1 MVRLGYRSSHKSD
14 SIGLGFSNLWA
25 FSRIIKAM
33 LRLLGT
39 PRFEGTKTSEL
50 SLERPLWLVAFLAA
64 RETWVSREE
73 LVLLFWSEAD
83 EASGRQSLRQ
93 LLYRTRGL
101 VFGHHLETETL
112 RVRYNGTSDIA
123 LFKKALHDQDWA
135 SALELYTAEFL
146 HHINPVGSL
155 EFESWLEF
163 EREEL
168 QSGWRNAV
176 LQRAAQLEALN
187 EFAAGFQCL
196 DSALKHDP
204 LNDEFIRALLKL
216 AGKAKLEQVGL
227 SMFERF
233 GREFKHALEL
243 EVPEDIRDLAA
254 NLRTGLNTLPSAENT
269 VRREVKTLLSQS
281 NLPINMTAFVGRQN
295 ELLEVRNRCSN
306 PECRLLTLVGAG
318 GIGKTRLAL
327 EVARQSEDEF
337 RDGVIFV
344 SLAPLENS
352 ALLEATI
359 LEALGLKISGD
370 QPQQQLID
378 HLRDKHL
385 LLVLDN
391 FEHLLESSAVIS
403 SILEHALGARVLA
416 TSREAL
422 GLRGEWVIELEGL
435 PNPDHFSALES
446 QDAANLFSTSARRV
460 NSNFKL
466 ELGDLPDFS
475 RICKAVAGMPL
486 GLEIASSWTRVL
498 SLGEIAE
505 ELEQD
510 PDSLEISSRD
520 LPERQR
526 SLRAVFEHSW
536 NLLRPVEQAILAR
549 LSVFRGGFDRDA
561 ALEIAGARLPSLLA
575 LVQKSL
581 VQKNPEKRFELHSIV
596 RQYSE
601 RKLEALDLQITL
613 AKHSQYYLKNLEQA
627 HLGLVGP
634 QMQLMLEAINSDHDN
649 FRAALEFGLQ
659 FDPVGGAR
667 ICHNLESFWY
677 VRGHHTEGLTW
688 AKRYLEHPDLQQPN
702 ATRVQLLFCASSLS
716 KEVGQYQESRAWSLE
731 RLALCQKLGDVIG
744 QAKTERFLGVLAR
757 EQGHLPEARE
767 RLERAVAQSQN
778 LNQPMEHSIANNDLG
793 IVYAYQDEPLKA
805 QDCFQKSLSIKRE
818 LGDQQG
824 IAYALGNLAQIAFML
839 GNAEHAHHIELES
852 LALKRELGDLQ
863 GIANSLANLG
873 ENALKENDYDQARS
887 YFDESLSILRTLGRR
902 FTIGEL
908 FQSYVELA
916 RREGQFER
924 SLRLIGAILN
934 LHRSIGAQIR
944 PENQEKHERILNE
957 ARAHLG
963 NAKLEQVQSEGENAN
978 LETMIA
984 YALREPEIK
993 QRRSSELRQATT
1005 QFTG

>member
-1 MVRLGYRSSHKSD
+1 
-14 SIGLGFSNLWA
+14 
-25 FSRIIKAM
+25 M

-39 PRFEGTKTSEL
+39 PRFEGTQTSEL

-93 LLYRTRGL
+93 LLYRARGL
-101 VFGHHLETETL
+101 VFGQQLETETL
-112 RVRYNGTSDIA
+112 RVRYNGISDIA
-123 LFKKALHDQDWA
+123 LFKKALQHQDWA
-135 SALELYTAEFL
+135 AALELYTGEFL
-146 HHINPVGSL
+146 LNTNPVGSL

-176 LQRAAQLEALN
+176 LQRSAQLEGLG

-204 LNDEFIRALLKL
+204 LNDEFVRAMLKL
-216 AGKAKLEQVGL
+216 SKNAKLEQVGL
-227 SMFERF
+227 SIFERF

-243 EVPEDIRDLAA
+243 DVPEDIRDLAA
-254 NLRTGLNTLPSAENT
+254 SLRTGLSTPAIAENT
-269 VRREVKTLLSQS
+269 VKREVKTLVSQS
-281 NLPINMTAFVGRQN
+281 SLPTNMTLFVGRQT
-295 ELLEVRNRCSN
+295 ELLEVRNRVFD

-337 RDGVIFV
+337 PDGVIFV
-344 SLAPLENS
+344 SLAPLENP

-370 QPQQQLID
+370 KAQQQLID
-378 HLRDKHL
+378 HLRENHL

-391 FEHLLESSAVIS
+391 FEHLLEASAVVSI
-403 SILEHALGARVLA
+403 ILEHALGVRILA

-422 GLRGEWVIELEGL
+422 GLRSEWVIELEGL
-435 PNPDHFSALES
+435 PNPDHFSTLES
-446 QDAANLFSTSARRV
+446 QDAANLFGISARRV
-460 NSNFKL
+460 NSAFKL

-505 ELEQD
+505 ELERN

-520 LPERQR
+520 LPIRQR

-536 NLLRPVEQAILAR
+536 NLLSPIEQAILAR
-549 LSVFRGGFDRDA
+549 LSVFRGGFDRNA

-596 RQYSE
+596 RQYSN
-601 RKLEALDLQITL
+601 RKLEIAERQSTL
-613 AKHSQYYLKNLEQA
+613 AKHSQYYLKNLERA
-627 HLGLVGP
+627 VGA
-634 QMQLMLEAINSDHDN
+634 QMQIWLEAINLEHDN
-649 FRAALEFGLQ
+649 YRAALEFGLQ
-659 FDPVGGAR
+659 FDPLNGAK

-677 VRGHHTEGLTW
+677 VRGHHSEGLTW
-688 AKRYLEHPDLQQPN
+688 AKRYLEHPELQKPD
-702 ATRVQLLFCASSLS
+702 ATRVQILFCASSLS
-716 KEVGQYQESRAWSLE
+716 KELGFYQDARAWSLE
-731 RLALCQKLGDVIG
+731 RLALCQKLGDAAG

-767 RLERAVAQSQN
+767 RLERVVAQSQD
-778 LNQPMEHSIANNDLG
+778 LNVPMEHSIAYNDLG
-793 IVYAYQDEPLKA
+793 IVYAYQLEPLKA

-839 GNAEHAHHIELES
+839 GNEDQAHHIELES

-873 ENALKENDYDQARS
+873 TNALKENDYDQARS
-887 YFDESLSILRTLGRR
+887 YFDESLSILRSLGRR
-902 FTIGEL
+902 FSIAEL

-924 SLRLIGAILN
+924 SVRLIGAIRN
-934 LHRSIGAQIR
+934 LHRNIGAQTRI
-944 PENQEKHERILNE
+944 ENQEKHERILNE
-957 ARAHLG
+957 ARAQLG
-963 NAKLEQVQSEGENAN
+963 NSKLEQVQSEGENAN
-978 LETMIA
+978 LDTMIA

-993 QRRSSELRQATT
+993 QRRSSDAREGVSSLI
-1005 QFTG
+1005 G

>member
-1 MVRLGYRSSHKSD
+1 
-14 SIGLGFSNLWA
+14 
-25 FSRIIKAM
+25 M

-39 PRFEGTKTSEL
+39 PRFEGTETSEL
-50 SLERPLWLVAFLAA
+50 SFERPLWLVAFLAC

-93 LLYRTRGL
+93 LLYRARGL
-101 VFGHHLETETL
+101 VFGHALESEAL
-112 RVRYNGTSDIA
+112 RVRYNGANDIK
-123 LFKKALHDQDWA
+123 LFKQALQTQDWA
-135 SALELYTAEFL
+135 TALELYGGEFL
-146 HHINPVGSL
+146 ANANPVGSL

-176 LQRAAQLEALN
+176 LQRAAQLEVSN
-187 EFAAGFQCL
+187 EFAAGFYTL
-196 DSALKHDP
+196 ETALKRDP
-204 LNDEFIRALLKL
+204 LNDEFLRALLKL
-216 AGKAKLEQVGL
+216 ARNAKLESVGL
-227 SMFERF
+227 SIFERF

-243 EVPEDIRDLAA
+243 ELPEDIRALASDLRS
-254 NLRTGLNTLPSAENT
+254 NLNTQPTTEHA
-269 VRREVKTLLSQS
+269 VQREVAPLLNQN
-281 NLPINMTAFVGRQN
+281 NLPVNMTAFVGRQN
-295 ELLEVRNRCSN
+295 ELLEVRNRVLD

-337 RDGVIFV
+337 QDGVIFV
-344 SLAPLENS
+344 SLAPLENP
-352 ALLEATI
+352 ALLEATM
-359 LEALGLKISGD
+359 LEALGVKISGD
-370 QPQQQLID
+370 QAQQQLID
-378 HLRDKHL
+378 ALRQKHL

-391 FEHLLESSAVIS
+391 FEHLLEASQVVSA
-403 SILEHALGARVLA
+403 ILELALNVRVLA

-435 PNPDHFSALES
+435 PSPDHFSALEN

-460 NSNFKL
+460 NSGFKL

-498 SLGEIAE
+498 SLGEIAA

-520 LPERQR
+520 LPMRQR

-536 NLLRPVEQAILAR
+536 NLLRPVEQDILAR

-561 ALEIAGARLPSLLA
+561 ALAVAGARLPSLLA

-596 RQYSE
+596 RQYSY
-601 RKLEALDLQITL
+601 RKLEASERHDAL
-613 AKHSQYYLKNLEQA
+613 AKHIRYYLQNLEQA
-627 HLGLVGP
+627 HDGLVGSN
-634 QMQLMLEAINSDHDN
+634 MQLMLEAINFDHDN
-649 FRAALEFGLQ
+649 YRAALEFGLQ
-659 FDPVGGAR
+659 FDPVNGAK
-667 ICHNLESFWY
+667 ICYNLESFWY
-677 VRGHHTEGLTW
+677 VRGHHAEGLAW
-688 AKRYLEHPDLQQPN
+688 AKRYLEHPELQQRD
-702 ATRVQLLFCASSLS
+702 ATRGQILFCASSLS
-716 KEVGQYQESRAWSLE
+716 KELGYYQDSRTWSLE
-731 RLALCQKLGDVIG
+731 RLALCQKLGDAVG

-767 RLERAVAQSQN
+767 RLERAVAQSQD
-778 LNQPMEHSIANNDLG
+778 LNEPMEQSIAYNDLG

-805 QDCFQKSLSIKRE
+805 QDCFQKSLAIKRQ
-818 LGDQQG
+818 LKDQQG

-839 GNAEHAHHIELES
+839 GHDDQAHQIELES

-924 SLRLIGAILN
+924 SVRLIGAIRN
-934 LHRSIGAQIR
+934 LHRSIGAETR
-944 PENQEKHERILNE
+944 TENQEKHERILNE

-963 NAKLEQVQSEGENAN
+963 STKLEQVLSEGENAN
-978 LETMIA
+978 LETMIG
-984 YALREPEIK
+984 YALREPEIR
-993 QRRSSELRQATT
+993 QRRSSDLRQAST
-1005 QFTG
+1005 QFTS

>member
-1 MVRLGYRSSHKSD
+1 MVKLGCHSSNSFNL
-14 SIGLGFSNLWA
+14 LGSR
-25 FSRIIKAM
+25 SRIACIFTHNKTM

-39 PRFEGTKTSEL
+39 PRFEGTESSEL
-50 SLERPLWLVAFLAA
+50 SLERPLWLVAFLAC

-93 LLYRTRGL
+93 LLYRARSL
-101 VFGHHLETETL
+101 MFGHHLEAEPL
-112 RVRYNGTSDIA
+112 RVRYNGASDA
-123 LFKKALHDQDWA
+123 QLFKQALQAQDWVL
-135 SALELYTAEFL
+135 ALELYDGEFL
-146 HHINPVGSL
+146 LNANPVGSL

-176 LQRAAQLEALN
+176 LQHAMQLETQG
-187 EFAAGFQCL
+187 EFATGFQCL

-204 LNDEFIRALLKL
+204 LNDEFVRAMLKL
-216 AGKAKLEQVGL
+216 AAKAKLEQAGL
-227 SMFERF
+227 SVLERF

-243 EVPEDIRDLAA
+243 DIPEDIQELAA
-254 NLRTGLNTLPSAENT
+254 NLRAGLNTQPIAQDV
-269 VRREVKTLLSQS
+269 VRREVKTLSSQS
-281 NLPINMTAFVGRQN
+281 NLPVNMTAFVGRQN
-295 ELLEVRNRCSN
+295 ELFEARKRVLD

-318 GIGKTRLAL
+318 GIGKTRLSL
-327 EVARQSEDEF
+327 EVARQSENEF
-337 RDGVIFV
+337 QDGVIFV

-370 QPQQQLID
+370 QTQQLIES
-378 HLRDKHL
+378 LRDKHL

-391 FEHLLESSAVIS
+391 FEHLLEASVVVS
-403 SILEHALGARVLA
+403 SILEHALKVRVLA

-435 PNPDHFSALES
+435 PNPDHFSVLEN

-498 SLGEIAE
+498 SLSEIAE
-505 ELEQD
+505 ELEHD

-520 LPERQR
+520 LPLRQR

-596 RQYSE
+596 RQYSD
-601 RKLEALDLQITL
+601 RKLELGDRHETL
-613 AKHSQYYLKNLEQA
+613 AKHNRYYLNMLEQA
-627 HLGLVGP
+627 QVGLIGP
-634 QMQLMLEAINSDHDN
+634 QMQRYLEAINLEHDN
-649 FRAALEFGLQ
+649 FRAALEFGIQ
-659 FDPVGGAR
+659 FEPAGGAK
-667 ICHNLESFWY
+667 ICYNLEAFWY
-677 VRGHHTEGLTW
+677 VRGHHAQGLSW
-688 AKRYLEHPDLQQPN
+688 AKRYLEHPDLQQHD

-716 KEVGQYQESRAWSLE
+716 KELGHYEDSRAWSLE
-731 RLALCQKLGDVIG
+731 RLLFCQELADTRG

-757 EQGHLPEARE
+757 EQGQLSEARE
-767 RLERAVAQSQN
+767 RLERAVQQSKD
-778 LNQPMEHSIANNDLG
+778 LNEPMEQSIAKNDLG
-793 IVYAYQDEPLKA
+793 IVYAYQNELEKA
-805 QDCFQKSLSIKRE
+805 QDCFQKSLVIKRE
-818 LGDQQG
+818 FKDQQG
-824 IAYALGNLAQIAFML
+824 IAYALGNLAQVAFML
-839 GNAEHAHHIELES
+839 GNNEYAHQIELES

-873 ENALKENDYDQARS
+873 ENALRDNDYDQARS
-887 YFDESLSILRTLGRR
+887 YFDESLSILRNLGRR
-902 FTIGEL
+902 FSIAEL

-916 RREGQFER
+916 RLEGQFER
-924 SLRLIGAILN
+924 SVRLIGAIRN
-934 LHRSIGAQIR
+934 LHRSIGAQTR
-944 PENQEKHERILNE
+944 TENQEKHERIFNE

-963 NAKLEQVQSEGENAN
+963 NTKLEQMLSEGENAN
-978 LETMIA
+978 LDTMIG
-984 YALREPEIK
+984 YALREPEVK
-993 QRRSSELRQATT
+993 QRRSSDLGQ
-1005 QFTG
+1005 GVSPLIG

>member
-1 MVRLGYRSSHKSD
+1 
-14 SIGLGFSNLWA
+14 
-25 FSRIIKAM
+25 M

-39 PRFEGTKTSEL
+39 PRFEGTQTSEL

-93 LLYRTRGL
+93 LLYRARGL

-112 RVRYNGTSDIA
+112 RVRYNGISDIA
-123 LFKKALHDQDWA
+123 LFKKALHVQDWVA
-135 SALELYTAEFL
+135 ALELYTAEFL
-146 HHINPVGSL
+146 LNINPVGSL

-176 LQRAAQLEALN
+176 LQRAAQLEGLS
-187 EFAAGFQCL
+187 EFVAGFQCL
-196 DSALKHDP
+196 DTALKHDP
-204 LNDEFIRALLKL
+204 LNDEFLRAMLKL
-216 AGKAKLEQVGL
+216 ARNAKLEQVGL
-227 SMFERF
+227 SIFERF

-243 EVPEDIRDLAA
+243 ELPEDIRDLASH
-254 NLRTGLNTLPSAENT
+254 LRTGLSTPAMPENT
-269 VRREVKTLLSQS
+269 VGREIKTLLSQN

-295 ELLEVRNRCSN
+295 ELLEVRKRVFD

-344 SLAPLENS
+344 SLASLENP

-370 QPQQQLID
+370 KARQQLTES
-378 HLRDKHL
+378 LRDKHL

-391 FEHLLESSAVIS
+391 FEHLLEVSNVVSI
-403 SILEHALGARVLA
+403 ILEHALGVRVFA

-422 GLRGEWVIELEGL
+422 GLRSEWVIELEGL

-460 NSNFKL
+460 NSSFKL

-505 ELEQD
+505 ELEHD

-520 LPERQR
+520 LPLRQR

-596 RQYSE
+596 RQYSN
-601 RKLEALDLQITL
+601 RKLEVADRQSTL
-613 AKHSQYYLKNLEQA
+613 AKHSQYYLQNLEQA
-627 HLGLVGP
+627 GRGLIGS
-634 QMQLMLEAINSDHDN
+634 QMQHMLEAINLEHDN

-659 FDPVGGAR
+659 FDPLNGAKM
-667 ICHNLESFWY
+667 CHNLESFWY
-677 VRGHHTEGLTW
+677 VRGHHAEGLTW
-688 AKRYLEHPDLQQPN
+688 AKRYLEHPELQQPD
-702 ATRVQLLFCASSLS
+702 ARRVQILFCASSLS
-716 KEVGQYQESRAWSLE
+716 KELGYYQDARAWSLE
-731 RLALCQKLGDVIG
+731 RLALCQQLGDAAG

-767 RLERAVAQSQN
+767 RLERAVAQSQD
-778 LNQPMEHSIANNDLG
+778 LNAPMEHSIAHNDLG

-873 ENALKENDYDQARS
+873 QNALNDNDYDQARS
-887 YFDESLSILRTLGRR
+887 YFDESLSILRSLGRR
-902 FTIGEL
+902 FSIGEL

-924 SLRLIGAILN
+924 SLRLIGAIRN
-934 LHRSIGAQIR
+934 LHRNIGAQTR
-944 PENQEKHERILNE
+944 TENQEKHERILNE
-957 ARAHLG
+957 ARAQLG
-963 NAKLEQVQSEGENAN
+963 NSKLEQVLSEGENAN
-978 LETMIA
+978 LDTMIA

-993 QRRSSELRQATT
+993 QRRSSDVREGVPLI
-1005 QFTG
+1005 G

>member
-1 MVRLGYRSSHKSD
+1 
-14 SIGLGFSNLWA
+14 
-25 FSRIIKAM
+25 M

-39 PRFEGTKTSEL
+39 PRFEGTQTSEL

-83 EASGRQSLRQ
+83 EASGRQNLRQ
-93 LLYRTRGL
+93 LLYRARSL

-112 RVRYNGTSDIA
+112 RVRYSGISDIV
-123 LFKKALHDQDWA
+123 LFKKALHEQDWA
-135 SALELYTAEFL
+135 AALELYTAEFL
-146 HHINPVGSL
+146 LNTNPVGSL

-176 LQRAAQLEALN
+176 LQRAAQLEGLS

-196 DSALKHDP
+196 DTALKHDP
-204 LNDEFIRALLKL
+204 LNDEFVRAMLKL
-216 AGKAKLEQVGL
+216 ARSAKLEQVGL
-227 SMFERF
+227 SIFERF

-243 EVPEDIRDLAA
+243 DVPEDIRDLAHG
-254 NLRTGLNTLPSAENT
+254 LRTGLISLPTGENT
-269 VRREVKTLLSQS
+269 VQREVKTLLNQG

-295 ELLEVRNRCSN
+295 ELLEVRYRCLD

-327 EVARQSEDEF
+327 EVARQSEGEF
-337 RDGVIFV
+337 QDGVIFV
-344 SLAPLENS
+344 SLAPLENPS
-352 ALLEATI
+352 LLEATI
-359 LEALGLKISGD
+359 LEALGLKMVGD
-370 QPQQQLID
+370 QAQQQLIES
-378 HLRDKHL
+378 LRDKNL

-391 FEHLLESSAVIS
+391 FEHLLESSAVVSI
-403 SILEHALGARVLA
+403 ILEHALNVRVLA

-460 NSNFKL
+460 NSSFKL

-505 ELEQD
+505 ELERD

-520 LPERQR
+520 LPLRQR

-536 NLLRPVEQAILAR
+536 NLLRPIEQAILAR

-601 RKLEALDLQITL
+601 RKLELTDRQNTL
-613 AKHSQYYLKNLEQA
+613 AKHSRYYLKNLERTQRD
-627 HLGLVGP
+627 LVGT
-634 QMQLMLEAINSDHDN
+634 QMQLMLEAINLEHDN

-659 FDPVGGAR
+659 FEPANGAK
-667 ICHNLESFWY
+667 ICSNLEAFWY
-677 VRGHHTEGLTW
+677 VRGHHSEGLTW

-702 ATRVQLLFCASSLS
+702 AIRVKILFCASSLS
-716 KEVGQYQESRAWSLE
+716 KELGYYQDSRAWSLE
-731 RLALCQKLGDVIG
+731 RLALCQKLGDAAG

-767 RLERAVAQSQN
+767 RLERAVAQSQD
-778 LNQPMEHSIANNDLG
+778 LSEPMEHSIAYNDLG
-793 IVYAYQDEPLKA
+793 IVYAYQDEPEKA
-805 QDCFQKSLSIKRE
+805 RDCFQKSLEIKRE
-818 LGDQQG
+818 LKDQQG
-824 IAYALGNLAQIAFML
+824 IAYALGNLAQISFML
-839 GNAEHAHHIELES
+839 GNADQAHQIELES
-852 LALKRELGDLQ
+852 LTLKRELGDLQ

-873 ENALKENDYDQARS
+873 ENALKDNDYDQARS
-887 YFDESLSILRTLGRR
+887 YFDESLSILRSLGRR

-916 RREGQFER
+916 RSEGQFER
-924 SLRLIGAILN
+924 SVRLIGAIRN
-934 LHRSIGAQIR
+934 LHRSIGAETRI
-944 PENQEKHERILNE
+944 ENQEKHERILNE
-957 ARAHLG
+957 ARARLG
-963 NAKLEQVQSEGENAN
+963 NAKLEQVINEGENAN

-993 QRRSSELRQATT
+993 KRRSSDVRVGVSPLI
-1005 QFTG
+1005 G

>member
-1 MVRLGYRSSHKSD
+1 
-14 SIGLGFSNLWA
+14 
-25 FSRIIKAM
+25 M

-39 PRFEGTKTSEL
+39 PRFEGTQTGEL

-93 LLYRTRGL
+93 LLYRARSL
-101 VFGHHLETETL
+101 VFGQHLETETL
-112 RVRYNGTSDIA
+112 RVRYNGASDIA
-123 LFKKALHDQDWA
+123 LFKKALHLQDWA
-135 SALELYTAEFL
+135 AALELYTAEFL
-146 HHINPVGSL
+146 LNINPAGSL

-176 LQRAAQLEALN
+176 LQRAAQLEGLN
-187 EFAAGFQCL
+187 EFVAGFQCL
-196 DSALKHDP
+196 DTALKHDP
-204 LNDEFIRALLKL
+204 LNDEFVRAMLKL
-216 AGKAKLEQVGL
+216 ARSAKLEQVGL
-227 SMFERF
+227 SIFERF
-233 GREFKHALEL
+233 GREFKHVLEL
-243 EVPEDIRDLAA
+243 DVPEDIRELAS
-254 NLRTGLNTLPSAENT
+254 NLRTGLNPLPIAENT
-269 VRREVKTLLSQS
+269 LPREAKTLSSQNS
-281 NLPINMTAFVGRQN
+281 LPINMTAFVGRQN
-295 ELLEVRNRCSN
+295 ELLEVRKRVLD

-327 EVARQSEDEF
+327 EVARQSENEF

-344 SLAPLENS
+344 SLAPLENP

-359 LEALGLKISGD
+359 LEALGLKIAGD
-370 QPQQQLID
+370 KAQQQLIEN
-378 HLRDKHL
+378 LRDKNL

-391 FEHLLESSAVIS
+391 FEHLLEVSNVVSI
-403 SILEHALGARVLA
+403 ILEHALGVRVLA

-435 PNPDHFSALES
+435 PSPDHFSALES
-446 QDAANLFSTSARRV
+446 QDAANLFGTSARRV
-460 NSNFKL
+460 NSAFKL

-505 ELEQD
+505 ELERD

-520 LPERQR
+520 LPMRQR

-561 ALEIAGARLPSLLA
+561 ALEVAGARLPSLLA

-601 RKLEALDLQITL
+601 RKLEVGERQGTL
-613 AKHSQYYLKNLEQA
+613 AKHAQYYLKNLEQA
-627 HLGLVGP
+627 GRGLVGP
-634 QMQLMLEAINSDHDN
+634 QMQLVLEAINLEHDN

-659 FDPVGGAR
+659 FDPVGGAKM
-667 ICHNLESFWY
+667 CHNLESFWY

-688 AKRYLEHPDLQQPN
+688 AKRYLEHPDLQQPD
-702 ATRVQLLFCASSLS
+702 ATRVKILFCASSLS
-716 KEVGQYQESRAWSLE
+716 KELGYYQDARAWSLE
-731 RLALCQKLGDVIG
+731 RLMLCQQLGDAAG
-744 QAKTERFLGVLAR
+744 EAKTERFLGVLAR
-757 EQGHLPEARE
+757 EQGNLAEARE
-767 RLERAVAQSQN
+767 RLERAVAQSQD
-778 LNQPMEHSIANNDLG
+778 LNEPMEHSIAYNDLG

-824 IAYALGNLAQIAFML
+824 IAYALGNLAQIAFEL
-839 GNAEHAHHIELES
+839 GNIEHAHHIELES

-873 ENALKENDYDQARS
+873 QNALNDNDYDQARS
-887 YFDESLSILRTLGRR
+887 YFDESLSILRSLGRR

-924 SLRLIGAILN
+924 SVRLIGAIRN
-934 LHRSIGAQIR
+934 LDRSLGAQIR
-944 PENQEKHERILNE
+944 PEKQEKHERILNE
-957 ARAHLG
+957 ARAHLD
-963 NAKLEQVQSEGENAN
+963 NPKLEQVKSEGENAN
-978 LETMIA
+978 LDTMIA

-993 QRRSSELRQATT
+993 QRRSSEVRAGVSPLI
-1005 QFTG
+1005 G

>member
-1 MVRLGYRSSHKSD
+1 
-14 SIGLGFSNLWA
+14 
-25 FSRIIKAM
+25 M

-39 PRFEGTKTSEL
+39 PRFEGTETSEL
-50 SLERPLWLVAFLAA
+50 SFERPLWLVAFLAS

-93 LLYRTRGL
+93 LLYRARGL
-101 VFGHHLETETL
+101 VFGSELETEAL
-112 RVRYNGTSDIA
+112 RVRYNGANDIK
-123 LFKKALHDQDWA
+123 LFKKALHAQDWA
-135 SALELYTAEFL
+135 TALELYGGEFL
-146 HHINPVGSL
+146 ANANPVGSL

-187 EFAAGFQCL
+187 EWAAGFYGL
-196 DSALKHDP
+196 ETALKRDP
-204 LNDEFIRALLKL
+204 LNDEFLRGLLKL
-216 AGKAKLEQVGL
+216 SKSAKLEQLGL
-227 SMFERF
+227 NIFERF
-233 GREFKHALEL
+233 KREFKHALEL
-243 EVPEDIRDLAA
+243 ELPEDIRALASDLRS
-254 NLRTGLNTLPSAENT
+254 NLNAQPTTEPTAQ
-269 VRREVKTLLSQS
+269 REVRTLSSQS

-295 ELLEVRNRCSN
+295 ELLEVRNRCLN

-327 EVARQSEDEF
+327 EVGRQSEDEF
-337 RDGVIFV
+337 QDGVIFV
-344 SLAPLENS
+344 SLAALENP
-352 ALLEATI
+352 ALLEATM
-359 LEALGLKISGD
+359 LEALGIKISGD
-370 QPQQQLID
+370 QVQQQLID
-378 HLRDKHL
+378 AVRQKHL

-391 FEHLLESSAVIS
+391 FEHLLEASKVVSA
-403 SILEHALGARVLA
+403 ILEHALKVRILA

-435 PNPDHFSALES
+435 PSPDHFSALES

-460 NSNFKL
+460 NSGFKL
-466 ELGDLPDFS
+466 ELGDLPDFA

-498 SLGEIAE
+498 SLGEIAA

-520 LPERQR
+520 LPMRQR

-561 ALEIAGARLPSLLA
+561 ALEVAGARLPSLLA

-596 RQYSE
+596 RQYSH
-601 RKLEALDLQITL
+601 RKLEASERHDAL
-613 AKHSQYYLKNLEQA
+613 AKHSQYYLKTLEQA
-627 HLGLVGP
+627 KDGLVGSD
-634 QMQLMLEAINSDHDN
+634 MQLMLETINFDHDN
-649 FRAALEFGLQ
+649 YRAALEFGLQ
-659 FDPVGGAR
+659 FDPVNGAR
-667 ICHNLESFWY
+667 ICDKLESFWY
-677 VRGHHTEGLTW
+677 VRGHHAEGLSW
-688 AKRYLEHPDLQQPN
+688 AKRYLEHPELQKHD
-702 ATRVQLLFCASSLS
+702 ATRGQILFCASSLS
-716 KEVGQYQESRAWSLE
+716 KELGYYQDSRAWSLE
-731 RLALCQKLGDVIG
+731 RLALCQNLGDAVG

-767 RLERAVAQSQN
+767 RLERAVAQSQD
-778 LNQPMEHSIANNDLG
+778 LNEPMEQSIAYNDLG
-793 IVYAYQDEPLKA
+793 IVYAYQDETLKA
-805 QDCFQKSLSIKRE
+805 QDCFQKSLAIKRK
-818 LGDQQG
+818 LKDQQG

-839 GNAEHAHHIELES
+839 GHDDQAHLIELES

-887 YFDESLSILRTLGRR
+887 YFDESLSILRSLGRR

-924 SLRLIGAILN
+924 SVRLIGAIRN
-934 LHRSIGAQIR
+934 LHRSIGAQTR
-944 PENQEKHERILNE
+944 TENQEKHERILNE

-963 NAKLEQVQSEGENAN
+963 NSKLEQVQSEGENAN
-978 LETMIA
+978 LETMIG

-993 QRRSSELRQATT
+993 QRRSSDLRQGTT
-1005 QFTG
+1005 SQLAG

>member
-1 MVRLGYRSSHKSD
+1 
-14 SIGLGFSNLWA
+14 
-25 FSRIIKAM
+25 M

-39 PRFEGTKTSEL
+39 PRFEGTQTSEL

-64 RETWVSREE
+64 RENWVSREE

-83 EASGRQSLRQ
+83 EASGRQNLRQ
-93 LLYRTRGL
+93 LLYRARSL
-101 VFGHHLETETL
+101 VFGQYLETETL
-112 RVRYNGTSDIA
+112 RVRYNGASDIA
-123 LFKKALHDQDWA
+123 LFKKALQLQDWKT
-135 SALELYTAEFL
+135 ALELYTAEFL
-146 HHINPVGSL
+146 LNINPVGSL

-196 DSALKHDP
+196 EGALKHDP
-204 LNDEFIRALLKL
+204 LNDEFVRAMLKL
-216 AGKAKLEQVGL
+216 ARSAKLEQVGL
-227 SMFERF
+227 SIFERF

-243 EVPEDIRDLAA
+243 DVPEDIRDLAA
-254 NLRTGLNTLPSAENT
+254 NLRTGLSTPAIAENT
-269 VRREVKTLLSQS
+269 VQREVKTLLSQS
-281 NLPINMTAFVGRQN
+281 SLPINMTAFVGRQN
-295 ELLEVRNRCSN
+295 ELLEVRKRVFD

-337 RDGVIFV
+337 QNGVIFV
-344 SLAPLENS
+344 SLAPLENP

-370 QPQQQLID
+370 KPQQQLIES
-378 HLRDKHL
+378 LRDKHL

-391 FEHLLESSAVIS
+391 FEHLLESSAVVSI
-403 SILEHALGARVLA
+403 ILEHALNVRVLV
-416 TSREAL
+416 TSREGL

-460 NSNFKL
+460 NSSFKL

-475 RICKAVAGMPL
+475 KICKAVAGMPL

-505 ELEQD
+505 ELERD

-520 LPERQR
+520 LPMRQR

-601 RKLEALDLQITL
+601 RKLGVSERQSSL
-613 AKHSQYYLKNLEQA
+613 AKHSQYYLKNLEQTQRR
-627 HLGLVGP
+627 LIEP
-634 QMQLMLEAINSDHDN
+634 QMHLMLHAINLEHDN
-649 FRAALEFGLQ
+649 FRAALEFGLG
-659 FDPVGGAR
+659 FDPVGGAK
-667 ICHNLESFWY
+667 ICYSLETFWY
-677 VRGHHTEGLTW
+677 VRGHHSEGLTW
-688 AKRYLEHPDLQQPN
+688 AKRYLEHPDLQQHN
-702 ATRVQLLFCASSLS
+702 ATRIQLLFCASSLS
-716 KEVGQYQESRAWSLE
+716 KELGYYQDSRAWSLE
-731 RLALCQKLGDVIG
+731 RLMLCQQLGDAAG

-767 RLERAVAQSQN
+767 RLERAVAQSQD
-778 LNQPMEHSIANNDLG
+778 LSEPMEHSIAYNDLG
-793 IVYAYQDEPLKA
+793 IVYAYQDEPSKA
-805 QDCFQKSLSIKRE
+805 QDCFQKSLDIKRE

-824 IAYALGNLAQIAFML
+824 IAYALGNLAQIYFML
-839 GNAEHAHHIELES
+839 GNADQAHHIELES

-873 ENALKENDYDQARS
+873 ENALNDNDYDQARS
-887 YFDESLSILRTLGRR
+887 YFDESLSILRSLGRR

-924 SLRLIGAILN
+924 SVRLIGAIRN
-934 LHRSIGAQIR
+934 LHRNIGAQIR
-944 PENQEKHERILNE
+944 PEKQEKHESILNE
-957 ARAHLG
+957 ARAQLG
-963 NAKLEQVQSEGENAN
+963 NAKLEQVQTEGENAN

-993 QRRSSELRQATT
+993 QRRSGDVRAGVSPLI
-1005 QFTG
+1005 G